1 MLLYYYVFFIFE
13 NIPINMSKYFR
24 NPLSNK
30 NVAYKYNNVFLH
42 PIFLLSSSFILD
54 FNQYILKEPMKK
66 ILDYINAS
74 ISTPYYLQI

>member
-13 NIPINMSKYFR
+13 NIPINMS
-24 NPLSNK
+24 SNK